1 MNSTINKQGTV
12 PLSQPLIPVENSF
25 YGKSINFTRTA
36 APTMDDDDAEIR
48 ITFIGSRRI
57 EEVEEDDKEDEED
70 EGGDWFKQLRRRRR
84 RRRKFTCSCDRWD
97 KC

>member
-1 MNSTINKQGTV
+1 MNSTINNKQGTV

-36 APTMDDDDAEIR
+36 APTTDDDDAEIR

-57 EEVEEDDKEDEED
+57 EEVEEDDEKD

-84 RRRKFTCSCDRWD
+84 R
-97 KC
+97 

>member
-57 EEVEEDDKEDEED
+57 EEVEEDDEED
-70 EGGDWFKQLRRRRR
+70 GGRRRRLVQTA
-84 RRRKFTCSCDRWD
+84 KTTTTTTT
-97 KC
+97 

>member
-57 EEVEEDDKEDEED
+57 EEVEEDDEED
-70 EGGDWFKQLRRRRR
+70 GGRRRRLVQTA
-84 RRRKFTCSCDRWD
+84 KTTTTTT
-97 KC
+97 